1 MTVSTHARQGR
12 RLAVAT
18 VLLVVLA
25 SGQAPAQA
33 ASTLA
38 LTSTPTYQTNGRVA
52 AVLTVGT
59 TTYLA
64 GAFTSVRP
72 AGAPRG
78 TGEVRR
84 KFLAAVD
91 SVTGA
96 LRAWNPR
103 ADAAVFA
110 LAASPD
116 GSTIYAGGS
125 FGTVG
130 GVVRKH
136 VAALSTAGAVTSF
149 RADTDLSVHA
159 LATSGARV
167 YLGGS
172 FTQVNGQS
180 RAHLAAVDASGNVD
194 AGWAPVADD
203 TVHAI
208 ALAADVTSVWV
219 GGDFTSVN
227 GAAATSN
234 LAKLSV
240 SNGAAQSLASRPG
253 WPVHAIVT
261 TSTRVFVG
269 GDGDGGHAAAY
280 NTTGALQW
288 LRQTDGG
295 VQAVVLVDNV
305 LYLGGHYDNMCLGD
319 HPKIGTL
326 GFVCPQID
334 AVRHKLMAVDA
345 STGATDPWNPG
356 ANSPLGVF
364 ALDNVG
370 GRLHVGGEFTK
381 IGHRD
386 QQGYSQFG

>member
-1 MTVSTHARQGR
+1 MRRIVPKGR

-18 VLLVVLA
+18 LLVAVMA
-25 SGQAPAQA
+25 SAQVPAQA
-33 ASTLA
+33 ASTLP

-52 AVLTVGT
+52 AVLTVGR

-72 AGAPRG
+72 AGAPLG
-78 TGEVRR
+78 TSEVRR
-84 KFLAAVD
+84 KYLAAVD

-96 LRAWNPR
+96 LKAWNPR
-103 ADAAVFA
+103 ADAPVFA

-116 GSTIYAGGS
+116 GSTVYAGGS

-130 GVVRKH
+130 GVIRKH
-136 VAALSTAGAVTSF
+136 VAGLSTAGAVTNF

-172 FTQVNGQS
+172 FTQVNGQF

-203 TVHAI
+203 TVHVI
-208 ALAADVTSVWV
+208 AMAADLTSVWV

-227 GAAATSN
+227 GAANASN

-240 SNGAAQSLASRPG
+240 SNGALQPQQSHPG

-280 NTTGALQW
+280 DTNGALQW

-295 VQAVVLVDNV
+295 VQGVALIGSV

-319 HPKIGTL
+319 HPKIGIS
-326 GFVCPQID
+326 GFICPQID

-364 ALDNVG
+364 ALENVG
-370 GRLHVGGEFTK
+370 GRLHVGGEFTR
-381 IGHRD
+381 IGNRD